1 MSAPV
6 ISTTGSFMS
15 VLLELDLMVKLNEL
29 IATAAPIANVMI
41 HGILEIEDVPF
52 LQRLLKCRLGTG
64 VLTI

>member
-1 MSAPV
+1 
-6 ISTTGSFMS
+6 MS
-15 VLLELDLMVKLNEL
+15 VLLELDLIVKLNEL